1 MGWSGITYQRALTTL
16 EQRLLDVLT
25 DRGQALDHNLLW
37 LGYAPAYTPEA
48 VSKAIQTLKRR
59 GFIQS
64 ERRGWYVATA
74 TSRDAVAFTANLTQ
88 PEGS

>member
-1 MGWSGITYQRALTTL
+1 MGWSGITYQRALTPL

-37 LGYAPAYTPEA
+37 QGYADGYTAEA

-59 GFIQS
+59 GFVTS

-74 TSRDAVAFTANLTQ
+74 SANNHQ
-88 PEGS
+88 NEDHR